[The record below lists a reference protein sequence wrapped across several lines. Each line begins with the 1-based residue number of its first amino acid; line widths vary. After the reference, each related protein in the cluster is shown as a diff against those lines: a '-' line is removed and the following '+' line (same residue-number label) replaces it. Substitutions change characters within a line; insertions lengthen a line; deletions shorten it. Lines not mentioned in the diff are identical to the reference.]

1 MGLDVSGGKTTKTFL
16 LTPVIL
22 LLSLSSNIISETINM
37 DGTDMKYLRILQS
50 LLNQILHWR
59 RYDGIQRTI

>member
-37 DGTDMKYLRILQS
+37 DGTDMKYLRILHFS
-50 LLNQILHWR
+50 FPLEME
-59 RYDGIQRTI
+59 IQNKII